1 MSRINSGI
9 ALFPADGGIR
19 GFFLRSKN
27 EAVLDVMGLVS
38 QIGRR
43 LGSRDPVRIVFG
55 EFKGGGEGQ
64 DLEKVPP
71 GVMNSL
77 RSWSPWTTLAA

>member
-1 MSRINSGI
+1 MVG
-9 ALFPADGGIR
+9 FR
-19 GFFLRSKN
+19 GFFLRSEN

-43 LGSRDPVRIVFG
+43 LGARDPVRMVFG
-55 EFKGGGEGQ
+55 ENKGDGEGEG
-64 DLEKVPP
+64 LEKVTL

-77 RSWSPWTTLAA
+77 RSWSPWTTLAALG